1 MRLFGVCFILYVLK
15 LSKIS
20 GFWENLRRTDKETHI
35 IGKSYQKILRKWMKA
50 KHDAH
55 FLHECKSHNV
65 YLKFACW
72 RNIKNKTPKKRNN
85 YYNKNLNSA
94 VNKRRRGLKT
104 LTEEHTSILKNLKD
118 SAIWMKGSL
127 IIYPIK
133 QQQNKL

>member
-1 MRLFGVCFILYVLK
+1 MLLFGVCFILYVFK

-104 LTEEHTSILKNLKD
+104 LTEEHTSILKNLKILP
-118 SAIWMKGSL
+118 SG
-127 IIYPIK
+127 
-133 QQQNKL
+133 